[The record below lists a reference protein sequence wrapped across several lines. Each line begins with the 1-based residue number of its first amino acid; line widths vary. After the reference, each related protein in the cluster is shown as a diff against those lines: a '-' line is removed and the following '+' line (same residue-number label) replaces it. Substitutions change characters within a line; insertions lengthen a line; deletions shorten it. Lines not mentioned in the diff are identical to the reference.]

1 MSDNLAMFETVQLGA
16 VTTARIDYSGGN
28 TEHLLFVTSDL
39 HIDSVGCNRDR
50 MLEDFTEAKQRGAKI
65 LIFGDVFDAMQGRF
79 DPRRSLD
86 ELRPEYR
93 RQDYYDFVVKDTARI
108 LAPFA
113 DSLMLITSGNHET
126 SVLKNASISLIDR
139 LVYSLNMEHGA
150 QVLQGGYGGWVRFL
164 LSRGTQGGRLSV
176 KVKYHHG
183 FGGESMMTKGIGHA
197 SRQQVY
203 IKDADIILNG
213 HNHNAYYVPVISET
227 ISDAGRLVFFTTHH
241 IRTPGYKQDYG
252 NGSDGWAVEKGMVP
266 KPLGGAFVKLKV
278 VDNGLDR
285 GGPRKLSCQISV
297 QPVIH
302 APEVC

>member
-1 MSDNLAMFETVQLGA
+1 MFETVQYGA

-39 HIDSVGCNRDR
+39 HIDSINCNRDR
-50 MLEDFTEAKQRGAKI
+50 MLEDFSDAVKCGAKI
-65 LIFGDVFDAMQGRF
+65 LVFGDVFDAMQGRF

-93 RQDYYDFVVKDTARI
+93 RQDYYDFVVKDTARL

-113 DSLMLITSGNHET
+113 QNIMLLTPGNHET
-126 SVLKNASISLIDR
+126 AVLKNASISLIDR
-139 LVYSLNMEHGA
+139 LVYSLNMEYDA
-150 QVLQGGYGGWVRFL
+150 KVLQGGYGGWVRFL
-164 LSRGTQGGRLSV
+164 LSRGTQGGRFSV
-176 KVKYHHG
+176 KMKYHHG
-183 FGGESMMTKGIGHA
+183 FGGESMMTKGIGQA

-227 ISDAGRLVFFTTHH
+227 ISDAGRLVFHTTHH
-241 IRTPGYKQDYG
+241 VRTPGYKQDYA
-252 NGSDGWAVEKGMVP
+252 NGMDGWAVEKGMVP
-266 KPLGGAFVKLKV
+266 KPLGGAYIQMKAIET
-278 VDNGLDR
+278 R
-285 GGPRKLSCQISV
+285 GKAKNLSCQINV

-302 APEVC
+302 APEVV